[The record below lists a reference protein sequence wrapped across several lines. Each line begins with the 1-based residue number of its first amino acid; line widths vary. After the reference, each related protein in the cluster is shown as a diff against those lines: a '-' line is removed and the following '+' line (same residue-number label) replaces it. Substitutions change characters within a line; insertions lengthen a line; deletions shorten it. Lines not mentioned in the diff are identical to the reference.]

1 MRFVKMSG
9 AGNDFLALDNR
20 DGSLDDLITV
30 EYIRRVCTRNISVGA
45 DGVLELL
52 ADPDHLFRMRYYN
65 SDGGRAEMCGNGGRC
80 MAVFAGMLGLAGG
93 EPFTFKSDVGI
104 HRALVCGP
112 EEARIWMT
120 DPEEAFLERNI
131 ELPGGS
137 ARISLVDTGVPH
149 AVELAEELND
159 EAFARA
165 PLVRRHPEMGES
177 GANYD
182 LVAASG
188 ERLEIRT
195 WERGVEGETLAC
207 GTGAVAAAY
216 VAAKLMS
223 TSLPVT
229 VRVRSGLEL
238 LVGRDRH
245 GWWLQGEAR
254 PVFRGEILSV

>member
-20 DGSLDDLITV
+20 EGSLDQLLTAA
-30 EYIRRVCTRNISVGA
+30 YIRRVCTRSISVGA
-45 DGVLELL
+45 DGLLELL

-80 MAVFAGMLGLAGG
+80 MAVFAGMLGLAG
-93 EPFTFKSDVGI
+93 EESFTFRSDAGV

-120 DPEEAFLERNI
+120 DPRESFLDREI

-149 AVELAEELND
+149 AVELAEVLKDEL
-159 EAFARA
+159 FARA
-165 PLVRRHPEMGES
+165 PLVRRHREMGER

-182 LVAASG
+182 LVAACG
-188 ERLEIRT
+188 DRLEIRT

-216 VAAKLMS
+216 VASRLLN
-223 TSLPVT
+223 TSLPVA
-229 VRVRSGLEL
+229 VRVRSGMDL

>member
-20 DGSLDDLITV
+20 DGSLDQLLAA
-30 EYIRRVCTRNISVGA
+30 EHIRRVCTRSISVGA

-80 MAVFAGMLGLAGG
+80 MAVFAGMLGLGDG
-93 EPFTFKSDVGI
+93 EPFTFRSDAGV

-120 DPEEAFLERNI
+120 DPRESFLDREI

-149 AVELAEELND
+149 AVELSEAPEDEL
-159 EAFARA
+159 FARA
-165 PLVRRHPEMGES
+165 PLVRRHREMGER

-188 ERLEIRT
+188 DGLEIRT

-216 VAAKLMS
+216 VASKLMS
-223 TSLPVT
+223 ISLPVT
-229 VRVRSGLEL
+229 VRVRSGMDLQ
-238 LVGRDRH
+238 VGRDGH

-254 PVFRGEILSV
+254 PVFRGETLSV